1 MDASNVLDRYP
12 WAANHEIAVRTTAAF
27 LGLSLE
33 TVLKEFDQRILNK
46 VARDQLY
53 LPMAA

>member
-1 MDASNVLDRYP
+1 MDTSIVLDRYP
-12 WAANHEIAVRTTAAF
+12 WAANHETAVRTTATF
-27 LGLSLE
+27 LGLELE

-53 LPMAA
+53 LPIAA